1 MRNFCLKSIEE
12 LIEQY
17 VHEFG
22 GEMYQLEEGGVGLGL
37 VVLTGA
43 EGKKSVIIREHYLNE
58 WSSCHD
64 LKVYRKLPKKY
75 QSIIDKL

>member
-1 MRNFCLKSIEE
+1 MRNFCLKSIEK
-12 LIEQY
+12 LIQQY

-22 GEMYQLEEGGVGLGL
+22 GQMYQLAEGGVGLGL

-43 EGKKSVIIREHYLNE
+43 EGKKSVIIREYYLNH
-58 WSSCHD
+58 WSSGHD

-75 QSIIDKL
+75 QSIIDSM

>member
-43 EGKKSVIIREHYLNE
+43 EEKKSVIIREYYLNH
-58 WSSCHD
+58 WSSGHD
-64 LKVYRKLPKKY
+64 LKLYSKLPKKY
-75 QSIIDKL
+75 QKMIDEL